1 MFKYLFILILIPSI
15 VWAIDIPSEYTNGIL
30 LGVNPE
36 KSASNRVRTIED
48 WQLLNEEKT
57 LEEQIRNT
65 EFEIG
70 YTWKYSK
77 NEFRFET
84 EKELDNIY
92 NNPIGLDSFKI
103 KFSTKYKF

>member
-1 MFKYLFILILIPSI
+1 MIPTI
-15 VWAIDIPSEYTNGIL
+15 TWAIDIPSEYTTGIL
-30 LGVNPE
+30 MEINPE
-36 KSASNRVRTIED
+36 KSASNKIRTIED
-48 WQLLNEEKT
+48 WQRLNEGRT
-57 LEEQIRNT
+57 LDEQIKNT

-84 EKELDNIY
+84 EKELNDIY

-103 KFSTKYKF
+103 KFSMKYKF

>member
-1 MFKYLFILILIPSI
+1 MFKYIFILIMIPTI
-15 VWAIDIPSEYTNGIL
+15 TWAIDIPSEYTTGIL
-30 LGVNPE
+30 MEINPE
-36 KSASNRVRTIED
+36 KSASNKIRTIED
-48 WQLLNEEKT
+48 WQRLNEGRT
-57 LEEQIRNT
+57 LDEQIKNT

-84 EKELDNIY
+84 EKELNDIY

-103 KFSTKYKF
+103 KFSMKYKF